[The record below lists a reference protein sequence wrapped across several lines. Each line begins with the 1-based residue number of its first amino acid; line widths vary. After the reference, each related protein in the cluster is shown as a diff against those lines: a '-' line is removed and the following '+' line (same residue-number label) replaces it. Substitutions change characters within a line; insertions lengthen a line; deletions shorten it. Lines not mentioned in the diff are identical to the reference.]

1 MQQDIEIIHDDPDD
15 RPDIVVTYNA
25 NALLFWLPP
34 TTFDPRD

>member
-25 NALLFWLPP
+25 NALIPGAPP
-34 TTFDPRD
+34 TPLDPRD